1 MTNALIVGISGNM
14 GSLIYKNAKDYGFN
28 VVCGVDLNLNGNF
41 DCPVYKTFD
50 EIKENVEIVID
61 FSTPK
66 VLTDTAR
73 FALANKTKLFYGV
86 TGLSKSDENL
96 LKNLSKD
103 LAVFLSY
110 NTSPYVNLM
119 LNLVSAIAKFG
130 FSSADILET
139 HHRNKKDA
147 PSGTAIAIK
156 NAITPYAIDENSVT
170 THSIRG
176 GNVVGTHKAVFF
188 SGDEILSVTH
198 TALSKETF
206 AVNAL
211 KECVFLS
218 KKQRGFFTI
227 EDFMNETLKIN

>member
-1 MTNALIVGISGNM
+1 MTNALIVGIAGNM
-14 GSLIYKNAKDYGFN
+14 GRLIYKNAKDYGFN
-28 VVCGVDLNLNGNF
+28 VVCGVDLKLNGNF
-41 DCPVYKTFD
+41 DCPVYKTFE
-50 EIKENVEIVID
+50 EIKENVEIIID

-66 VLTDTAR
+66 VLKDTAR
-73 FALANKTKLFYGV
+73 FASLNKTKLFYGV
-86 TGLSKSDENL
+86 TGLSISDETL
-96 LKNLSKD
+96 LKNLAKD
-103 LAVFLSY
+103 VAVFLSY

-119 LNLVSAIAKFG
+119 LNLISKIAEFG
-130 FSSADILET
+130 FGSADVLET
-139 HHRNKKDA
+139 HHQNKKDV

-156 NAITPYAIDENSVT
+156 NAITPYATGKNLVT

-198 TALSKETF
+198 TALSKDTF

-218 KKQRGFFTI
+218 KKQRGLFTI
-227 EDFMNETLKIN
+227 DDFMNATS